1 MLSTTVRSGRS
12 AAWPATRRLEAARSS
27 HAVVGVVGRGRG
39 IDLHWPCN
47 RERRAT
53 PTANCGPA
61 AALSCAPLA
70 CLRTAR
76 WRARLRPR
84 PSRWGPHLAPRG
96 RRLWTFRPP
105 SPAPSLPAVYCAA
118 AADPPHC
125 HIQGITCSRSATEQ
139 NPLTA
144 RRSGIDS
151 ARAESQGCTTTTFK
165 QNTESGLLPT
175 ASVAMSISNVY
186 TSAGL
191 CQSVAKPNISFSLL
205 DENMRAFTQAMR
217 HTPYCLREF
226 AHLHS
231 LDLFAITSTVPI

>member
-139 NPLTA
+139 NPLTVTRHA
-144 RRSGIDS
+144 SIHVTLTREQMSSSAAFRRFLRHRNFKAPIDLLL
-151 ARAESQGCTTTTFK
+151 TFRD
-165 QNTESGLLPT
+165 QTLLACP
-175 ASVAMSISNVY
+175 S
-186 TSAGL
+186 
-191 CQSVAKPNISFSLL
+191 
-205 DENMRAFTQAMR
+205 
-217 HTPYCLREF
+217 
-226 AHLHS
+226 
-231 LDLFAITSTVPI
+231 